1 MKQPVLFRK
10 PLVTATEPQAE
21 GMDVYDDAHS
31 GYSGLTESFI
41 LPADKNLWR
50 WEMGSRCTTTETKWE
65 EELVRASQGGNDQAI
80 ETLFGRYQ
88 RQLLGTA
95 RRILGNTEDAEDAL
109 QDGLL
114 SAYRN
119 VARFEG
125 RCKFST
131 WLTRIVLNAA
141 LMRRRRA
148 KGLRMTSLDDTSSED
163 EVPMSE
169 RVQDDDPNPEQL
181 FAHTEL
187 REMIQT
193 NVRQLS
199 SPLLTAFVL
208 CGIEEH
214 SLEEA
219 ARRLGITVTAMKARM
234 HRARYKLAES
244 LGPRLERRRTT

>member
-1 MKQPVLFRK
+1 
-10 PLVTATEPQAE
+10 
-21 GMDVYDDAHS
+21 
-31 GYSGLTESFI
+31 
-41 LPADKNLWR
+41 
-50 WEMGSRCTTTETKWE
+50 MGSRSIAAETQWE
-65 EELVRASQGGNDQAI
+65 DALVRASQGGNHQAI
-80 ETLFGRYQ
+80 ETLFRRYQ

-109 QDGLL
+109 QDALL

-131 WLTRIVLNAA
+131 WLTRVVVNAA
-141 LMRRRRA
+141 LMRRRSA
-148 KGLRMTSLDDTSSED
+148 KRLRLTSLDAAPSED
-163 EVPMSE
+163 EVSMSE
-169 RVQDDDPNPEQL
+169 CVQDSDPNPEQL
-181 FAHTEL
+181 FAHAEL
-187 REMIQT
+187 KEMIQT
-193 NVRQLS
+193 NVEQLP
-199 SPLLTAFVL
+199 SPLFTAFLL

-234 HRARYKLAES
+234 HRARHKLAES

>member
-1 MKQPVLFRK
+1 
-10 PLVTATEPQAE
+10 
-21 GMDVYDDAHS
+21 
-31 GYSGLTESFI
+31 
-41 LPADKNLWR
+41 
-50 WEMGSRCTTTETKWE
+50 MGSRCITTETKWE
-65 EELVRASQGGNDQAI
+65 EALVRASRGGNDQAI
-80 ETLFGRYQ
+80 ETLFRRYQ

-125 RCKFST
+125 RSKFST
-131 WLTRIVLNAA
+131 WLTRIVVNAA

-148 KGLRMTSLDDTSSED
+148 RGLQVTSLDATSPES
-163 EVPMSE
+163 EVPISE
-169 RVQDDDPNPEQL
+169 LLHDEDPNPEQQ

-193 NVRQLS
+193 NVGQLS
-199 SPLLTAFVL
+199 PPLFTAFVL
-208 CGIEEH
+208 CAMEEH
-214 SLEEA
+214 SQGEA
-219 ARRLGITVTAMKARM
+219 ARRLGITLNAMKARM

-244 LGPRLERRRTT
+244 LGPRLEQRRTR

>member
-1 MKQPVLFRK
+1 
-10 PLVTATEPQAE
+10 
-21 GMDVYDDAHS
+21 
-31 GYSGLTESFI
+31 
-41 LPADKNLWR
+41 
-50 WEMGSRCTTTETKWE
+50 MGSRCITTETQWE
-65 EELVRASQGGNDQAI
+65 EALVRASQGGNHQAI
-80 ETLFGRYQ
+80 ETLFRRYQ

-131 WLTRIVLNAA
+131 WLTRIVVNAA
-141 LMRRRRA
+141 LMRRRSA
-148 KGLRMTSLDDTSSED
+148 KRLRLTSIDATSSED

-169 RVQDDDPNPEQL
+169 RVQDSDPNPEQL
-181 FAHTEL
+181 LAHTEL

-193 NVRQLS
+193 HLGQLP
-199 SPLLTAFVL
+199 SPLSTAFAL

-214 SLEEA
+214 SQEEA

-244 LGPRLERRRTT
+244 LGPRLERWRTT

>member
-1 MKQPVLFRK
+1 
-10 PLVTATEPQAE
+10 
-21 GMDVYDDAHS
+21 
-31 GYSGLTESFI
+31 
-41 LPADKNLWR
+41 
-50 WEMGSRCTTTETKWE
+50 MGSRCMTTETKWE
-65 EELVRASQGGNDQAI
+65 EELIQASKGGNHQAI
-80 ETLFGRYQ
+80 ETLFRRYQ

-95 RRILGNTEDAEDAL
+95 RRIMGNTEDAEDAL

-131 WLTRIVLNAA
+131 WLTRIVVNAA
-141 LMRRRRA
+141 LMRRRSA
-148 KGLRMTSLDDTSSED
+148 KGVRLTSLDAAPSED

-169 RVQDDDPNPEQL
+169 SVQGNDPNPEQL
-181 FAHTEL
+181 FANTEL

-193 NVRQLS
+193 NLGQLS
-199 SPLLTAFVL
+199 SQLFTAFVL

-214 SLEEA
+214 SLQEGA
-219 ARRLGITVTAMKARM
+219 SRLGITVTAMKARM
-234 HRARYKLAES
+234 HRARHKLAES

>member
-1 MKQPVLFRK
+1 MTIEAKSEEA
-10 PLVTATEPQAE
+10 LV
-21 GMDVYDDAHS
+21 
-31 GYSGLTESFI
+31 
-41 LPADKNLWR
+41 W
-50 WEMGSRCTTTETKWE
+50 
-65 EELVRASQGGNDQAI
+65 ASQNGNHQAI
-80 ETLFGRYQ
+80 ETLFRRYQ

-95 RRILGNTEDAEDAL
+95 RRILGNLEDAEDAL

-119 VARFEG
+119 LSSFEG

-141 LMRRRRA
+141 LMHRRRA
-148 KGLRMTSLDDTSSED
+148 KGLRTTSLDATTSEH

-169 RVQDDDPNPEQL
+169 RAQDDQPNPEQL

-187 REMIQT
+187 KEMIQT
-193 NVRQLS
+193 NVGQLP
-199 SPLLTAFVL
+199 SPLFTAFVL

-234 HRARYKLAES
+234 HRARHKLAES

>member
-1 MKQPVLFRK
+1 
-10 PLVTATEPQAE
+10 
-21 GMDVYDDAHS
+21 
-31 GYSGLTESFI
+31 
-41 LPADKNLWR
+41 
-50 WEMGSRCTTTETKWE
+50 MGSRCITAETQWE
-65 EELVRASQGGNDQAI
+65 EALVRASRGGNHQAI
-80 ETLFGRYQ
+80 ETLFRRYQ

-109 QDGLL
+109 QDAFL

-119 VARFEG
+119 VAHFEG

-131 WLTRIVLNAA
+131 WLTRIVVNAA
-141 LMRRRRA
+141 LMRRRSA
-148 KGLRMTSLDDTSSED
+148 KRLRLTSLDAAPSED

-169 RVQDDDPNPEQL
+169 HVQDSDPNPEQL
-181 FAHTEL
+181 FAHSEL
-187 REMIQT
+187 KEMIQT
-193 NVRQLS
+193 NVGQLP
-199 SPLLTAFVL
+199 SPLFTAFVL

-219 ARRLGITVTAMKARM
+219 ARRLGTTVTAMKARM

>member
-1 MKQPVLFRK
+1 
-10 PLVTATEPQAE
+10 
-21 GMDVYDDAHS
+21 
-31 GYSGLTESFI
+31 
-41 LPADKNLWR
+41 
-50 WEMGSRCTTTETKWE
+50 MGSRCITAETQWE
-65 EELVRASQGGNDQAI
+65 EALVRASQRGNRQAI
-80 ETLFGRYQ
+80 ETLFRRYQ

-95 RRILGNTEDAEDAL
+95 RHILGNTEDAEDAL

-119 VARFEG
+119 IARFEG

-131 WLTRIVLNAA
+131 WLTRIVVNAA
-141 LMRRRRA
+141 LMRRRSA
-148 KGLRMTSLDDTSSED
+148 KRIRLTSLDATSLED

-169 RVQDDDPNPEQL
+169 CVQDSDPNPEQI

-187 REMIQT
+187 REMIHT
-193 NVRQLS
+193 NLRQLP
-199 SPLLTAFVL
+199 SPLSTAFVL

-234 HRARYKLAES
+234 HRARCKLAES
-244 LGPRLERRRTT
+244 LGPRIERRRTT

>member
-1 MKQPVLFRK
+1 
-10 PLVTATEPQAE
+10 
-21 GMDVYDDAHS
+21 
-31 GYSGLTESFI
+31 
-41 LPADKNLWR
+41 
-50 WEMGSRCTTTETKWE
+50 MGSRCITAETQRE
-65 EELVRASQGGNDQAI
+65 EALVRASRGGNHQAI
-80 ETLFGRYQ
+80 ETLFRRYQ

-109 QDGLL
+109 QDALL

-119 VARFEG
+119 VSRFEG

-131 WLTRIVLNAA
+131 WLTRIVVNAA
-141 LMRRRRA
+141 LMRRRSA
-148 KGLRMTSLDDTSSED
+148 KRLRLTSLDATPSED

-169 RVQDDDPNPEQL
+169 CVQDSDPNPEQL

-187 REMIQT
+187 KEMIQT
-193 NVRQLS
+193 NAGQLPS
-199 SPLLTAFVL
+199 QLFKAFLL

-219 ARRLGITVTAMKARM
+219 AKRLGITVTAMKARM
-234 HRARYKLAES
+234 HRARHKLAES

>member
-1 MKQPVLFRK
+1 
-10 PLVTATEPQAE
+10 
-21 GMDVYDDAHS
+21 
-31 GYSGLTESFI
+31 
-41 LPADKNLWR
+41 
-50 WEMGSRCTTTETKWE
+50 MGSRCITAETQWE
-65 EELVRASQGGNDQAI
+65 EALVRASRGGNHQAI
-80 ETLFGRYQ
+80 ETLFRRYQ

-109 QDGLL
+109 QDALL

-131 WLTRIVLNAA
+131 WLTRIVVNAA
-141 LMRRRRA
+141 LMRRRSA
-148 KGLRMTSLDDTSSED
+148 KRLQLTSLDATPSED

-169 RVQDDDPNPEQL
+169 RVQDSDPNPEQL

-187 REMIQT
+187 KEMIQT
-193 NVRQLS
+193 NVGNLPP
-199 SPLLTAFVL
+199 PLFTAFVL